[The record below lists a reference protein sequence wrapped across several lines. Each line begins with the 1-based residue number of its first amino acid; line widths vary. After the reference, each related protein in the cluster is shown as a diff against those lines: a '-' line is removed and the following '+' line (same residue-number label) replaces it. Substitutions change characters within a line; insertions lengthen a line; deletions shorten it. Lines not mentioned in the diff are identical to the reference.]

1 MSESGTGPQNPADL
15 AGQMR
20 AAVERMMAGWTAAAG
35 GSLPGQPPGQPP
47 GTPPGTPPGPGFVLP
62 TMPATMSGRQMEAVL
77 DDLSARRAQ
86 VQALITQLQG
96 FDEQLATLET
106 NLRPFLAW
114 TRKWASVETAVADF
128 WRPLTGGP
136 EK

>member
-1 MSESGTGPQNPADL
+1 MSEQGATGPRNPADL
-15 AGQMR
+15 AAQMR
-20 AAVERMMAGWTAAAG
+20 AAAERMMAGWTAAAG
-35 GSLPGQPPGQPP
+35 GSVPGQPPA
-47 GTPPGTPPGPGFVLP
+47 TPPGPGFVMP
-62 TMPATMSGRQMEAVL
+62 TMPATMTGRQMEAVL

-86 VQALITQLQG
+86 VQALVAQLQA

-114 TRKWASVETAVADF
+114 TRKWAGVESAMADF
-128 WRPLTGGP
+128 WRPLTGGS